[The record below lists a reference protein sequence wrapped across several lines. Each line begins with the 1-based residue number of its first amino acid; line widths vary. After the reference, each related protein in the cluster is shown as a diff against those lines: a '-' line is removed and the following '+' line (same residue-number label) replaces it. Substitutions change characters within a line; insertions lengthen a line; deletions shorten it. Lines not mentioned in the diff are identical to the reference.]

1 MGGVSSP
8 GFLLLKNQQESKL
21 KRLDGLTES
30 DYFREMENIRQG
42 NPPSEKIKKYILKAM
57 DTKVTRQDVE
67 TMLSYQ
73 ADSAINKFQSA
84 HGEPFNLLCGALR
97 VMFQDVKE
105 SK

>member
-1 MGGVSSP
+1 VQ
-8 GFLLLKNQQESKL
+8 NVQQRQPVEL
-21 KRLDGLTES
+21 LTEA
-30 DYFREMENIRQG
+30 DVDQAFTDAA
-42 NPPSEKIKKYILKAM
+42 KIYKKYILKAM
-57 DTKVTRQDVE
+57 DTKVTRRDVE

>member
-1 MGGVSSP
+1 MPPHYARNIQQRTERPTEAEV
-8 GFLLLKNQQESKL
+8 NQAFTDAAKIY
-21 KRLDGLTES
+21 KR
-30 DYFREMENIRQG
+30 
-42 NPPSEKIKKYILKAM
+42 YILKAM
-57 DTKVTRQDVE
+57 DAKVTRQDVE